1 MLNNT
6 LGDSI
11 MILYVITVKEN
22 EVVTNKFQYTNEAK
36 ADKAVVDFK
45 SKGYEVIKETI
56 QIND

>member
-1 MLNNT
+1 
-6 LGDSI
+6 

-45 SKGYEVIKETI
+45 CKGYAVIKETI